1 MNMLYVC
8 IFTSQKYDEQLTDIK
23 QVKLALGVAKGMD
36 YLAEVGYVHR
46 VSWKDAAVTTCV
58 DQHVI

>member
-1 MNMLYVC
+1 M
-8 IFTSQKYDEQLTDIK
+8 E

-46 VSWKDAAVTTCV
+46 VSWKAAVIA
-58 DQHVI
+58 HVLINYMHT

>member
-1 MNMLYVC
+1 M
-8 IFTSQKYDEQLTDIK
+8 Q

-46 VSWKDAAVTTCV
+46 VSWKAAV
-58 DQHVI
+58 VIACMLINMLFCII